1 MRNRKTK
8 ELVLMGILTAL
19 VFMGQVFMGFL
30 PNIEI
35 VTLLFILYT
44 LVFGKKV
51 FLMIYVFVFLEGFFY
66 GFGIWWASYLYIWSI
81 QALVTLFFRKQKSV
95 VFWSVL
101 SGFFGLFFGLMTGI
115 PYLFTGG
122 LKAAA
127 AYWVSGALMDIVH
140 CIGNVVVCF
149 LLFKPL
155 RLVLEKAVYGNHEM
169 T

>member
-1 MRNRKTK
+1 MRSQKTK

-44 LVFGKKV
+44 LVFGRKV
-51 FLMIYVFVFLEGFFY
+51 FLMIYVFVFLEGIFY
-66 GFGIWWASYLYIWSI
+66 GFGIWWISYLYVWSI
-81 QALVTLFFRKQKSV
+81 QAAVTLLFRKQQSV
-95 VFWSVL
+95 VFWSIL
-101 SGFFGLFFGLMTGI
+101 SGFYGFFFGILTGI

-122 LKAAA
+122 LGAAI
-127 AYWVSGALMDIVH
+127 AYWTAGALFDITH
-140 CIGNVVVCF
+140 CIGNIVVCF

-155 RLVLEKAVYGNHEM
+155 HGILEKAVCGNREIA
-169 T
+169 